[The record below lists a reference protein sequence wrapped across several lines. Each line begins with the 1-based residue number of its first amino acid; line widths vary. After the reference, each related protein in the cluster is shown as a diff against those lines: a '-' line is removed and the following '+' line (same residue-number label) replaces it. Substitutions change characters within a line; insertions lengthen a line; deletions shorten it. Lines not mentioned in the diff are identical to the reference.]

1 LLFFITTLN
10 YTDRQVLGV
19 LAPQLQRV
27 TGWNEIQYGNI
38 VTAFTAAYALGMLLA
53 GRFIDRAGTWI
64 GYTVAIAV
72 WSLATIGHSLARTV
86 VAFAAARFALG
97 LAESANFLVRSRTSP
112 SGSPNVSVPWL
123 PVFQSGREY
132 GRDAGPYSGALDCGS
147 FGWPWAFVFWGAL
160 SAVWI
165 VPWLAVYRRPEA
177 HTKVSAD

>member
-1 LLFFITTLN
+1 MAIGTSALKVTAGAAAACGHRRWRICALLFFITTLN

-72 WSLATIGHSLARTV
+72 WSLATIGHSLAR
-86 VAFAAARFALG
+86 
-97 LAESANFLVRSRTSP
+97 
-112 SGSPNVSVPWL
+112 
-123 PVFQSGREY
+123 
-132 GRDAGPYSGALDCGS
+132 
-147 FGWPWAFVFWGAL
+147 
-160 SAVWI
+160 
-165 VPWLAVYRRPEA
+165 
-177 HTKVSAD
+177 